1 MEEQTL
7 RPLRNSIQIKGKIS
21 YREST
26 GCWSLIALSKQ
37 IIREFPQLKEKQS
50 KFGFKM
56 AFYYEHKDLERTVRK
71 IKREGEALPILLWLV
86 KEKQAY

>member
-21 YREST
+21 YRESI
-26 GCWSLIALSKQ
+26 GCWSLIALGKQ

-56 AFYYEHKDLERTVRK
+56 AFYYEHKDLEKVVKK

-86 KEKQAY
+86 KEKQVY